1 MWKSTSELGY
11 AETFVN
17 LHAIDQTLSQGPC
30 RVDGVGRLTFDFH
43 TGRGKAPRVQ
53 KEPQGRPEARQD
65 HFESS
70 STDKG
75 RRAFV
80 GRSESMR
87 SVIAVASKVSFITMA
102 RVAGRRPDAV
112 AQRAGVSCFEEAAE
126 DWRLLRRAGGHR
138 QQRGEG
144 AEE

>member
-1 MWKSTSELGY
+1 M
-11 AETFVN
+11 N
-17 LHAIDQTLSQGPC
+17 LHAIDQTLSRRGQC

-87 SVIAVASKVSFITMA
+87 SIVAVASKVSFLTMA
-102 RVAGRRPDAV
+102 GVAGRRPDAV
-112 AQRAGVSCFEEAAE
+112 AQRAGCECIEEAAE
-126 DWRLLRRAGGHR
+126 DWRLIYHSGGHR
-138 QQRGEG
+138 QQCREST
-144 AEE
+144 EE